1 MFQENIANFGYL
13 FLGFLGFLE
22 EKYMLYEH
30 LVHEKWTQ

>member
-13 FLGFLGFLE
+13 FLGFLE
-22 EKYMLYEH
+22 EKYVLYEH